1 MEIDWANGVVEFRV
15 SGPLTPMVIVDGF
28 ALLNASPQNHG
39 LRGILWDL
47 RAADVTNLDAAALN
61 AGLRWNPLPE
71 TVVAKLRIAAVTEVK
86 QRSDGQDMVQHWIDI
101 GKSFDSADRR
111 VFSHLREARAWI
123 KQNTSGKQTGAAKS
137 ARC

>member
-1 MEIDWANGVVEFRV
+1 MEIDWVNGVVEFRV
-15 SGPLTPMVIVDGF
+15 TGPLTPMVIVDGLS
-28 ALLNASPQNHG
+28 LLNASPRNHA

-47 RAADVTNLDAAALN
+47 RAADVTKLDAAALN

-71 TVVAKLRIAAVTEVK
+71 TVVAKLRIAAVTEVE
-86 QRSDGQDMVQHWIDI
+86 QRSGGQDMVQQWIDI

-111 VFSHLREARAWI
+111 VFSGLREARQWI
-123 KQNTSGKQTGAAKS
+123 KQNASGNETDAVKT